1 MTKAGFGEHLKRER
15 EMRGV
20 SLDEICTATR
30 IATRFLEAMENE
42 EWERLPGGVFNRGFV
57 RAVARYLGLD
67 EDGLVAEYI
76 LSMSE
81 RSGTPT
87 SAWTNQQPQ
96 QLAGPWPANPD
107 VNWPLR
113 VGLLLLA
120 ALLFA
125 GAGWLSWR
133 WYTAQR
139 AQTAARRAAASSPA
153 AEAGG
158 STVTSGPGALP
169 GTTPGTTPGPT
180 SGSAPKSSRTSAA
193 ASAPAAATSAAATP
207 ANGAAN
213 SAANNPASN
222 PTKGGSSG
230 PASGAPAAAPAAI
243 TGLQLKVD
251 ADRGTNVTVAADGK
265 QVFRAIIPAGQS
277 RTFSARNRI
286 EIRAQD
292 AGAVSLELNGQ
303 TIAPI
308 GRPGRPGRIALTRR
322 DVKSAGGG
330 LD

>member
-67 EDGLVAEYI
+67 EDGLVGEYI

-87 SAWTNQQPQ
+87 TAWTNQQPQ
-96 QLAGPWPANPD
+96 QLAGHWPANPE

-113 VGLLLLA
+113 IGLLLLA
-120 ALLFA
+120 VPLLA
-125 GAGWLSWR
+125 GTGWLSWR
-133 WYTAQR
+133 WYTAQH
-139 AQTAARRAAASSPA
+139 AQTAARRAAAASPA

-158 STVTSGPGALP
+158 STEPNGSGALSGTTS
-169 GTTPGTTPGPT
+169 GTTPGTTPGLASGPT
-180 SGSAPKSSRTSAA
+180 PKSSGTSA
-193 ASAPAAATSAAATP
+193 ASAPSAATSA
-207 ANGAAN
+207 NGGAN
-213 SAANNPASN
+213 SAANNPTNN
-222 PTKGGSSG
+222 PTNTPTKSGSNA
-230 PASGAPAAAPAAI
+230 PASAAAPAAI
-243 TGLQLKVD
+243 TGLQLKIQ
-251 ADRGTNVTVAADGK
+251 ADKGTNVTVAADGK

-277 RTFSARNRI
+277 RTFSARNRL

-292 AGAVSLELNGQ
+292 AGAVLLELNGQ

-322 DVKSAGGG
+322 DLKSTGGG
-330 LD
+330 LN

>member
-67 EDGLVAEYI
+67 EDGLVGEYI

-87 SAWTNQQPQ
+87 SVWTNQQPQ
-96 QLAGPWPANPD
+96 QLARPWPANPE

-113 VGLLLLA
+113 IGLLLLA
-120 ALLFA
+120 ILVFA

-139 AQTAARRAAASSPA
+139 AQTAARRVTAASSPP
-153 AEAGG
+153 AEAAG
-158 STVTSGPGALP
+158 SNGPGALP
-169 GTTPGTTPGPT
+169 GTTPGITPGTAPGST
-180 SGSAPKSSRTSAA
+180 SGSTPKSSGNPAA
-193 ASAPAAATSAAATP
+193 DSAPSGAIP
-207 ANGAAN
+207 AH
-213 SAANNPASN
+213 SAANNPTNN
-222 PTKGGSSG
+222 PTNNSANSGSSA
-230 PASGAPAAAPAAI
+230 PASAAPGAAPTAI
-243 TGLQLKVD
+243 TGLQLKIQ

-265 QVFRAIIPAGQS
+265 QIFRAIIPAGQS
-277 RTFSARNRI
+277 RTFSARNRL

-292 AGAVSLELNGQ
+292 AGAVLLELNGQ

-308 GRPGRPGRIALTRR
+308 GRAGRPGRIALTRR
-322 DVKSAGGG
+322 DLKSAGGG

>member
-30 IATRFLEAMENE
+30 IGTRFLEAMENE

-76 LSMSE
+76 LSMNE
-81 RSGTPT
+81 HSGASA

-96 QLAGPWPANPD
+96 QLAGRWPANPE

-113 VGLLLLA
+113 IGVTVLA
-120 ALLFA
+120 ALVIA
-125 GAGWLSWR
+125 GAGWLGWR
-133 WYTAQR
+133 WYNAQR
-139 AQTAARRAAASSPA
+139 AQTAARVAASSSA
-153 AEAGG
+153 SADASG
-158 STVTSGPGALP
+158 STGSNGPAALP
-169 GTTPGTTPGPT
+169 GATPGSGSTSGTT
-180 SGSAPKSSRTSAA
+180 SGSTPKSSGNSSGNV
-193 ASAPAAATSAAATP
+193 SAPSAATSANNPTNSPANSSANNAANSSTGVPAPGAGAALAATP
-207 ANGAAN
+207 TA
-213 SAANNPASN
+213 
-222 PTKGGSSG
+222 
-230 PASGAPAAAPAAI
+230 
-243 TGLQLKVD
+243 LQLKVE
-251 ADRGTNVTVAADGK
+251 AGKGTNVTVAADGK

-277 RTFSARNRI
+277 RMFSARKRI

-292 AGAVSLELNGQ
+292 AGAISLELNGQ

-322 DVKSAGGG
+322 DLKSDGGG
-330 LD
+330 FD